1 MRPVLTAAQMRD
13 ADRRTMESIGLPGAV
28 LMENAG
34 AAVAEAIRRRYPDAR
49 RPVVL
54 CGRGNNGGDGFVV
67 ARHLLSCQPLVVL
80 AGERGAVAG
89 DTRTHLEALERSGGT
104 VVEAAT
110 ADAVRALAARLAG
123 ADLVVDAL
131 LGTGLAHAPEGAI
144 AAGIDA
150 IRALA
155 AAGIPVVAVDLPS
168 GVPSDAG
175 EVEWPAVEAT
185 VTVTFVAPKY
195 GHVLPPA
202 CDHAGELVVADI
214 GVPLSA
220 IEGADAMGLIEAA
233 DAAAAFPRRPRA
245 AHKGTF
251 GHVLVIGGVPGKTG
265 ATVLAARGAFAAGA
279 GLVTIATTAA
289 TRALIVSAAPAE
301 VMTADLGAAFDGEA
315 AQRALS
321 LAATCT
327 AVVLGPGLGDPAARP
342 FARAIAAHC
351 ATPMVIDAG
360 AIAALAEAGAGGLP
374 PGRPTILTPHPG
386 EMAGLAGVSR
396 DQVQARRTE
405 TAREAAR
412 ATGAVVVLKGQRTI
426 VAAPDGRTAVNPTGN
441 PGMATAGTGDV
452 LAGMA
457 GALLARGLDAW
468 TAAAASVYL
477 HGAAGDEAA
486 DAMGETSLT
495 AGDVIASVPAALRAL
510 GVR

>member
-13 ADRRTMESIGLPGAV
+13 ADRRTTESVGLPGAV

-34 AAVAEAIRRRYPDAR
+34 AAVAAAIRRRFPDAR

-54 CGRGNNGGDGFVV
+54 CGKGNNGGDGFVV
-67 ARHLLSCQPLVVL
+67 ARHLASCQPLVVL
-80 AGERGAVAG
+80 AGERSAVAG
-89 DTRTHLEALERSGGT
+89 DARTHLEALERSGVR
-104 VVEAAT
+104 VVEAAS

-123 ADLVVDAL
+123 ADLAVDAL
-131 LGTGLAHAPEGAI
+131 LGTGLTRAPEGAV
-144 AAGIDA
+144 AAAIDA
-150 IRALA
+150 VRALA
-155 AAGIPVVAVDLPS
+155 AAGIPVVSVDLPS

-175 EVEWPAVEAT
+175 EVGWPAVEAT
-185 VTVTFVAPKY
+185 VTVTFVAPKH

-202 CDHAGELVVADI
+202 CDHVGELEVADI

-220 IEGADAMGLIEAA
+220 IEDGGRLVLIEAS

-279 GLVTIATTAA
+279 GLVTIATIAP
-289 TRALIVSAAPAE
+289 TRALVVATAPAE

-315 AQRALS
+315 AARALS
-321 LAATCT
+321 FAASCD

-342 FARAIAAHC
+342 FARAIAAEC
-351 ATPMVIDAG
+351 PTPMVIDAG
-360 AIAALAEAGAGGLP
+360 AIAAVAEGGAGALRS
-374 PGRPTILTPHPG
+374 GRPTILTPHPG

-396 DQVQARRTE
+396 DQVQARRTD

-426 VAAPDGRTAVNPTGN
+426 VAAPDGRMAVNPTGN

-468 TAAAASVYL
+468 MSATASVYV

-486 DAMGETSLT
+486 RAVGEVPMT
-495 AGDVIASVPAALRAL
+495 ASDLVASVPAALRAL